1 MLSEVHKPQK
11 VFTIREATR
20 TLPLV
25 GRVLRDIVE
34 ANAEIESLHA
44 RRRQAGS
51 GSEASKERPREERLE
66 AASGTV
72 PRATGIPGGREDL
85 EARIEEKVREI
96 DDCLR
101 ELDSIGCQ
109 CKDFRMGLVDF
120 PALLDGRVVYLCW
133 KLGEP
138 EIAHWH
144 EVDGGFGG
152 RRPVGGL
159 FG

>member
-11 VFTIREATR
+11 VFTVQGATR

-25 GRVLRDIVE
+25 GMVLRDIVE
-34 ANAEIESLHA
+34 ANAEIESLHS
-44 RRRQAGS
+44 RRRQVGS
-51 GSEASKERPREERLE
+51 RREAEGASGASPRAMPRETR
-66 AASGTV
+66 
-72 PRATGIPGGREDL
+72 GREDL

-101 ELDSIGCQ
+101 ELESIGCQ

-120 PALLDGRVVYLCW
+120 PAMLDGRVVYLCW
-133 KLGEP
+133 KLGES
-138 EIAHWH
+138 EIGHWH
-144 EVDGGFGG
+144 EVDSGFSG
-152 RRPVGGL
+152 RQPVGRL